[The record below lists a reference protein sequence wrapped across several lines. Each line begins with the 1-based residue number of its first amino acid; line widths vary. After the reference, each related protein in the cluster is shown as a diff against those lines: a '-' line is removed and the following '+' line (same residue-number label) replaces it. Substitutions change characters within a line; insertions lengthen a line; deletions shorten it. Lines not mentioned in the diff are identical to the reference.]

1 MKSIKFLML
10 IVAITSATS
19 SYSQKGNKI
28 DVDRVKSH
36 KIAFITDQLNLTA
49 KEAEV
54 FWPIYNAHEKLMSQ
68 YRRDEINAMKMVV
81 KNPERPYLSK
91 KNFDNISE
99 DEAKKIYRIV
109 TNLRNKTHQEK
120 QNYMSK
126 LTTIL
131 TYKKILKLQASER
144 EFRKELFRK
153 LKQTRKRP

>member
-1 MKSIKFLML
+1 ML

-109 TNLRNKTHQEK
+109 TDLRNKTHQEK

-131 TYKKILKLQASER
+131 SYKKILKLQASER
-144 EFRKELFRK
+144 EFRIELFRK

>member
-1 MKSIKFLML
+1 MKSIQFLIL
-10 IVAITSATS
+10 SIAFITSANV
-19 SYSQKGNKI
+19 YSQQRNNI
-28 DVDRVKSH
+28 DIDRVKSH
-36 KIAFITDQLNLTA
+36 KIAFITNKLNLTA
-49 KEAEV
+49 KEAQV
-54 FWPIYNAHEKLMSQ
+54 FWPVYNAHEKLMSQ

-99 DEAKKIYRIV
+99 DEAKKIYSIV
-109 TNLRNKTHQEK
+109 TNLRNKTHQEN

-131 TYKKILKLQASER
+131 SYKKILKLQASER

>member
-10 IVAITSATS
+10 IVAITSATI

-49 KEAEV
+49 NEAEV

-109 TNLRNKTHQEK
+109 TDLRNKTHQEK

-131 TYKKILKLQASER
+131 SYKKILKLQASER

>member
-1 MKSIKFLML
+1 MKSIQFLIL
-10 IVAITSATS
+10 SIAFIASTKV
-19 SYSQKGNKI
+19 YSQQRNNI
-28 DVDRVKSH
+28 DIDRVKSH
-36 KIAFITDQLNLTA
+36 KIAFITNELNLTA
-49 KEAEV
+49 KEAQV
-54 FWPIYNAHEKLMSQ
+54 FWPVYNAHEKLMSQ

-81 KNPERPYLSK
+81 KNSDRPYLSK

-99 DEAKKIYRIV
+99 DEAKKIYSIV

-126 LTTIL
+126 LTRIL
-131 TYKKILKLQASER
+131 SYKKILKLQASER

>member
-19 SYSQKGNKI
+19 SYSQIGNKI

-36 KIAFITDQLNLTA
+36 KIAFITDQLNLTT

-109 TNLRNKTHQEK
+109 TDLRNKTHQEK

-144 EFRKELFRK
+144 EFRIELFRK

>member
-1 MKSIKFLML
+1 ML
-10 IVAITSATS
+10 IVTITSATS

-28 DVDRVKSH
+28 DIDRVRSH
-36 KIAFITDQLNLTA
+36 KIAFITNKLNLTA
-49 KEAEV
+49 KEAQV
-54 FWPIYNAHEKLMSQ
+54 FWPVYNAHDKLMSE
-68 YRRDEINAMKMVV
+68 YRRDEINAVKMVV
-81 KNPERPYLSK
+81 KDLERPYLSK

-109 TNLRNKTHQEK
+109 TDLRNKTHQEK

-131 TYKKILKLQASER
+131 SYKKILKLQASER

-153 LKQTRKRP
+153 LKQTRRRP

>member
-10 IVAITSATS
+10 IVVITSATS

-28 DVDRVKSH
+28 DIDRVKSH
-36 KIAFITDQLNLTA
+36 KIAFITDKLNLTA

-54 FWPIYNAHEKLMSQ
+54 FWPIYNTHEKLIWQ

-109 TNLRNKTHQEK
+109 TDLRNKTHQEK

-131 TYKKILKLQASER
+131 SYKKILKLQASER

-153 LKQTRKRP
+153 LKQSRRKP

>member
-1 MKSIKFLML
+1 MKSIQFLIL
-10 IVAITSATS
+10 SIAFIASANV
-19 SYSQKGNKI
+19 YSQQRSNI
-28 DVDRVKSH
+28 DIDRVKSH

-81 KNPERPYLSK
+81 KNPEIPYLSK
-91 KNFDNISE
+91 KNFDNIRE

-109 TNLRNKTHQEK
+109 TDLRKKTIQEK

-131 TYKKILKLQASER
+131 SYKKILKLQASER

>member
-19 SYSQKGNKI
+19 SYSQIGNKI

-81 KNPERPYLSK
+81 KNAERPYLSK

-109 TNLRNKTHQEK
+109 TDLRNKTHQEK

-131 TYKKILKLQASER
+131 SYKKILKLQASER
-144 EFRKELFRK
+144 EFRIELFRK

>member
-19 SYSQKGNKI
+19 SYSQIGNKI

-109 TNLRNKTHQEK
+109 TDLRNKTHQEK

>member
-49 KEAEV
+49 NEAEV

-109 TNLRNKTHQEK
+109 TDLRNKTHQEK

-131 TYKKILKLQASER
+131 SYKKILKLQASER
-144 EFRKELFRK
+144 EFRIELFRK

>member
-109 TNLRNKTHQEK
+109 TDLRNKTHQEK

>member
-1 MKSIKFLML
+1 MKSIQFLIL
-10 IVAITSATS
+10 SIAFIASTNV
-19 SYSQKGNKI
+19 YSQQRNNI
-28 DVDRVKSH
+28 DIDRVKSH
-36 KIAFITDQLNLTA
+36 KIAFITNELNLTA
-49 KEAEV
+49 KEAQV
-54 FWPIYNAHEKLMSQ
+54 FWPVYNAHEKLMSQ

-81 KNPERPYLSK
+81 KNPDRPYLSK

-99 DEAKKIYRIV
+99 DEAKKIYSIV

-131 TYKKILKLQASER
+131 SYKKILKLQASER

>member
-19 SYSQKGNKI
+19 SYSQIGNKI

-109 TNLRNKTHQEK
+109 TDLRNKTHQEK

-131 TYKKILKLQASER
+131 SYKKILKLQASER
-144 EFRKELFRK
+144 EFRIELFRK

>member
-19 SYSQKGNKI
+19 SYSQIGNKI

-36 KIAFITDQLNLTA
+36 KIAFITNQLNLTA

-109 TNLRNKTHQEK
+109 TDLRNKTHQEK

-131 TYKKILKLQASER
+131 SYKKILKLQASER

>member
-19 SYSQKGNKI
+19 SYSQIGNKI

-109 TNLRNKTHQEK
+109 TDLRKKTIQEK

-131 TYKKILKLQASER
+131 SYKKILKLQASER

>member
-109 TNLRNKTHQEK
+109 TDLRNKTHQEK

-131 TYKKILKLQASER
+131 SYKKILKLQASER
-144 EFRKELFRK
+144 EFRIELFRK

>member
-68 YRRDEINAMKMVV
+68 YRRDEINAMKTVV

-91 KNFDNISE
+91 KNFENISE

>member
-109 TNLRNKTHQEK
+109 TDLRNKTHQEK

-131 TYKKILKLQASER
+131 SYKKILKLQASER

>member
-81 KNPERPYLSK
+81 KNPEIPYLSK

>member
-1 MKSIKFLML
+1 ML

-19 SYSQKGNKI
+19 SYSQIGNKI

-68 YRRDEINAMKMVV
+68 YRRDEINAMKTVV

-91 KNFDNISE
+91 KNFENISE

>member
-1 MKSIKFLML
+1 MKSIQFLIL
-10 IVAITSATS
+10 SIAFITSANV
-19 SYSQKGNKI
+19 YSQQRNNI
-28 DVDRVKSH
+28 DIDRVKSH
-36 KIAFITDQLNLTA
+36 KIAFITNKLNLTA
-49 KEAEV
+49 KEAQV
-54 FWPIYNAHEKLMSQ
+54 FWPVYNAHEKLMSQ

-99 DEAKKIYRIV
+99 DEAKKIYSIV
-109 TNLRNKTHQEK
+109 TNLRNKTHQENL
-120 QNYMSK
+120 NYMSK

-131 TYKKILKLQASER
+131 SYKKILKLQASER

>member
-1 MKSIKFLML
+1 ML

-19 SYSQKGNKI
+19 SYSQIGNKI

-109 TNLRNKTHQEK
+109 TDLRNKTHQEK

-131 TYKKILKLQASER
+131 SYKKILKLQASER

>member
-1 MKSIKFLML
+1 MKSIQFLIL
-10 IVAITSATS
+10 SIAFIASTNI
-19 SYSQKGNKI
+19 YSQQRNNI
-28 DVDRVKSH
+28 DIDRVKSH
-36 KIAFITDQLNLTA
+36 KIAFITNELNLTA
-49 KEAEV
+49 KEAQV
-54 FWPIYNAHEKLMSQ
+54 FWPVYNAHEKLMSQ

-81 KNPERPYLSK
+81 KNPDRPYLSK

-99 DEAKKIYRIV
+99 DEAKKIYSIV

-131 TYKKILKLQASER
+131 SYKKILKLQASER

>member
-1 MKSIKFLML
+1 ML

-19 SYSQKGNKI
+19 SYSQIGNKI

-109 TNLRNKTHQEK
+109 TDLRNKTHQEK

-131 TYKKILKLQASER
+131 SYKKILKLQASER
-144 EFRKELFRK
+144 EFRIELFRK

>member
-49 KEAEV
+49 NEAEV

-109 TNLRNKTHQEK
+109 TDLRKKTIQEK

-131 TYKKILKLQASER
+131 SYKKILKLQASER

>member
-109 TNLRNKTHQEK
+109 TDLRKKTIQEK

-131 TYKKILKLQASER
+131 SYKKILKLQASER

>member
-1 MKSIKFLML
+1 MKSIQFLIL
-10 IVAITSATS
+10 SIAFIASTNV
-19 SYSQKGNKI
+19 YSQQRNNI
-28 DVDRVKSH
+28 DIDRVKSH
-36 KIAFITDQLNLTA
+36 KIAFITNELNLTA
-49 KEAEV
+49 KEAQV
-54 FWPIYNAHEKLMSQ
+54 FWPVYNAHEKLMSQ

-99 DEAKKIYRIV
+99 DEAKKIYSIV

-126 LTTIL
+126 LTSIL
-131 TYKKILKLQASER
+131 SYKKILKLQASER

-153 LKQTRKRP
+153 LKQNRKRP

>member
-1 MKSIKFLML
+1 ML

-109 TNLRNKTHQEK
+109 TDLRNKTHQEK

-131 TYKKILKLQASER
+131 SYKKILKLQASER